1 MNATSLVSKVTDLP
15 SPSPAVAK
23 LMGLLN
29 RPDADNE
36 QVMKIVKCDG
46 VLCAKLLAACNS
58 AANGLKHPVGS
69 VEQAVFHLGYQKI
82 YRIILSLS
90 VGESLSRSLPAYA
103 IDDHDLWRHS
113 LITAVIAES
122 ILDDDCTVDLDPSV
136 AYTAALLHDIGK
148 LIITQHLDEDA
159 VDAIRG
165 LIDAGTHTRLEA
177 ERAILETDHAEVG
190 ACLLQS
196 WNLPATIVEAVAHH
210 HEPVLSPR
218 PLASAVVHVA
228 NALAHEIG
236 SAPGWNAYAIRANE
250 EAATALNL
258 SPLKIERLLMTA
270 YGSLQRVEEMALAS

>member
-1 MNATSLVSKVTDLP
+1 
-15 SPSPAVAK
+15 
-23 LMGLLN
+23 
-29 RPDADNE
+29 
-36 QVMKIVKCDG
+36 MKIVKCDG

-58 AANGLKHPVGS
+58 AANGLRQPVGS

-82 YRIILSLS
+82 YRLILTLG

-113 LITAVIAES
+113 LTTAVIAES
-122 ILDDDCTVDLDPSV
+122 ILNDDCAVDLDPSV

-148 LIITQHLDEDA
+148 LIITQHLDEAA
-159 VDAIRG
+159 VDAIRS

-196 WNLPATIVEAVAHH
+196 WNLPETIVEAVAHH
-210 HEPVLSPR
+210 HKPVTSPR
-218 PLASAVVHVA
+218 LLASAVVHVA

-236 SAPGWNAYAIRANE
+236 SAPGWNAYAMRANE

-258 SPLKIERLLMTA
+258 SPLKIDRLLMTA
-270 YGSLQRVEEMALAS
+270 YGSLQRVEEMATAS